1 MLLLMTT
8 TMISGISWII
18 NINQPVS
25 IAAAAAADN
34 DNDNDDDDD
43 NDNDNSKGSGNDN
56 NGDDNDRMEGEQATV
71 SVSKQIFFHFSIL
84 QLYVVVYDDIS
95 LSLLAVIL

>member
-34 DNDNDDDDD
+34 DDDND

>member
-25 IAAAAAADN
+25 IAAAAAAAAAAADDN
-34 DNDNDDDDD
+34 D

-56 NGDDNDRMEGEQATV
+56 NGDDNDRMEGQQATV
-71 SVSKQIFFHFSIL
+71 SVSKQIFFHFSLL